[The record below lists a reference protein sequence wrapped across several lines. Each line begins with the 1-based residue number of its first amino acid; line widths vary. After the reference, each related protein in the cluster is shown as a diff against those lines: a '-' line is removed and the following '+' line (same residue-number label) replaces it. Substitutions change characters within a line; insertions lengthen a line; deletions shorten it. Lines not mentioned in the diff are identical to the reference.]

1 MTAKP
6 PPFRLVAFDMDGTLV
21 DVISSWAEV
30 HRHFHDNNDEALRA
44 FMADEIDDV
53 EFTRR
58 DLAVWQRH
66 KPDISRSDLVE
77 ILSRVPM
84 MPGARELFRALK
96 ERGVHTAIV
105 SGGLDVLAERL
116 QGELGVDTVLANG
129 FEMEDGG
136 RIVRGVIR
144 VPVKQKERV
153 LRELQTSLG
162 VGPEVTAS
170 VGNSEIDVGLFRA
183 SRVGIAF
190 APDDDYVRRHATNV
204 VEERDLRRL
213 IPMLLP

>member
-1 MTAKP
+1 MSPSAEP
-6 PPFRLVAFDMDGTLV
+6 LRLVAFDMDGTLV

-58 DLAVWQRH
+58 DLEVWHRH
-66 KPDISRSDLVE
+66 KPDISREDLIE
-77 ILSRVPM
+77 ILSGVPL
-84 MPGARELFRALK
+84 MPGARELFRALH
-96 ERGVHTAIV
+96 EGGLRTAIV

-116 QGELGVDTVLANG
+116 QRELGIDVVLANG
-129 FEMEDGG
+129 FEMEGGG
-136 RIVRGVIR
+136 RIVRGIIR

-153 LRELQTSLG
+153 LRELQASLG
-162 VGPEVTAS
+162 LGPEVTAS

-183 SRVGIAF
+183 SRLGIAF
-190 APDDDYVRRHATNV
+190 SPDDDYVRRHATTV